1 MANTFDGKDQPDDAQ
16 TQVEQGKQLTGRS
29 EGQSTPTEGQHNLG
43 GGIFDPAR
51 WKTLADSRLDPKAK
65 VKPAT
70 FSKIEVKKPPPD
82 HYVHV
87 HPDPAFN
94 AVFPLYADSES
105 KRYDPYLIAP
115 GLSLPPQVQVNVK
128 QVRLAVT
135 VTDTGRLFLWYV
147 PQTGSEWHE
156 SGDHC
161 ILTLMERWGKVISDA
176 GFYRLE
182 FPEAS
187 LPEPVFPDWSLNE
200 YLFRAFKDRYI
211 PSPNHPVI
219 RRLAGGR

>member
-1 MANTFDGKDQPDDAQ
+1 MTNTFDRKGQPDDAQ
-16 TQVEQGKQLTGRS
+16 TPVEQEKQPTERFES
-29 EGQSTPTEGQHNLG
+29 QSIPTEGQHNLG

-51 WKTLADSRLDPKAK
+51 WKTPADSRLDPKAK
-65 VKPAT
+65 IKPAT
-70 FSKIEVKKPPPD
+70 FSKIEVRKPAPD

-135 VTDTGRLFLWYV
+135 ITDTGRLFVWYV
-147 PQTGSEWHE
+147 VQSGSEWHE
-156 SGDHC
+156 AGDNC
-161 ILTLMERWGKVISDA
+161 ILIAMERWVKVISD
-176 GFYRLE
+176 GGSYRLE

-187 LPEPVFPDWSLNE
+187 LAEPVFPDWSFEE

-211 PSPNHPVI
+211 ASLDHPII